1 MVVADFCTPVGAW
14 DIAKLSRVLP
24 KDALEAVIGMTPA
37 CNDAEADLPIW
48 EFEANVAKEV
58 WYEMLGVNSD
68 HEFFRLDEA
77 DWWRKFVSDK
87 NWASIFGIT
96 TWTLWKIKNER
107 IFEGKAQSKDSIL
120 ARCKFWLRLVSTS
133 FEEARNLRQ
142 SITNQKRV
150 TDVRW
155 RAAEQQFTTLNTD
168 GSVCSRGGGA
178 TAGGCICNEEGRV
191 LDAYACNLGR
201 CSITRA
207 ELTRAIIGLERAW
220 ELGGRK
226 VEVQMDSSCAISIL
240 DGKLNLEHQ
249 HTGLVLRFKQLAE
262 RSWTIQLTH
271 IYREGNHL
279 ADHLANKGHDLDYGT
294 HSIRQ
299 DEASVLYWARYDAMG
314 CAEQRL
320 ISAM

>member
-1 MVVADFCTPVGAW
+1 MQAVWPIFVGGLAWGVRDGRTINFWRECLIDSGIVLGELVSPTPGCENMVVADFCTPVGAW

-48 EFEANVAKEV
+48 EFEAN
-58 WYEMLGVNSD
+58 
-68 HEFFRLDEA
+68 
-77 DWWRKFVSDK
+77 
-87 NWASIFGIT
+87 
-96 TWTLWKIKNER
+96 
-107 IFEGKAQSKDSIL
+107 
-120 ARCKFWLRLVSTS
+120 
-133 FEEARNLRQ
+133 EARNLRQ